1 MGLCYYSLGNEGDA
15 TSGNIRVS
23 NKTCCSVGDD
33 CVYYCY
39 VSNKYSALNFC
50 NHCDTDDDT
59 GFVDVS
65 HVLSRVNDR
74 NITSNVNNTGDIGFP
89 SIIILD
95 IKIGVVTV
103 KIGFLKTLVRSKL

>member
-1 MGLCYYSLGNEGDA
+1 MGLCYYSLGSEGDA

-23 NKTCCSVGDD
+23 NKTCCSVCDD
-33 CVYYCY
+33 CVYCY

-59 GFVDVS
+59 GFDIN

-74 NITSNVNNTGDIGFP
+74 YITSNVNNTGDIGFP
-89 SIIILD
+89 GIIILD
-95 IKIGVVTV
+95 IKIAGMVTV